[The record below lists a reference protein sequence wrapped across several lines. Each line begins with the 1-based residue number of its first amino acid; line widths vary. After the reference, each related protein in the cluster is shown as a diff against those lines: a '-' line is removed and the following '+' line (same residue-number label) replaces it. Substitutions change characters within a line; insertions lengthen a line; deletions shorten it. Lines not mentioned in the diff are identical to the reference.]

1 MDRFILGIKKEQSQ
15 RFDEKGNRVPVTFIQ
30 TSPNYLVAVKTSAKD
45 GYDAVTLGFESH
57 KSIQKPVKGL
67 LKKAGI
73 EIGLRHIAEFRFDS
87 NSVKVEEAEGKQVV
101 VFGESKISVGQEV
114 KPAQLFAINDLV
126 MATATS
132 KGKGFQGVVKRHH
145 FKGGSKTHGQS
156 DRQRAPGS
164 IGMTTT
170 PGRVFKGKRMA
181 GRMGNDT
188 VSIKNCSVF
197 EIKDNGI
204 VIKGLV
210 PGPIGGLV
218 RLRK

>member
-1 MDRFILGIKKEQSQ
+1 MDRFIIGIKKEQSQ
-15 RFDEKGNRVPVTFIQ
+15 RFDEKGNRIPVTFVQ
-30 TSPNYLVAVKTSAKD
+30 TSPNYLVNIKTAAKD
-45 GYDAVTLGFESH
+45 GYDAVVLGFEEN
-57 KSIQKPVKGL
+57 KNIPNPVKGL

-73 EIGLRHIAEFRFDS
+73 TVSLHHIAEFRFDA
-87 NSVKVEEAEGKQVV
+87 NTLKVEEVEGKKAMMLGEAKVV
-101 VFGESKISVGQEV
+101 VGQEI
-114 KPAQLFAINDLV
+114 KPAQLFAVNDV
-126 MATATS
+126 VKATATS

-170 PGRVFKGKRMA
+170 PGRVFRGKRMA

-188 VSIKNCSVF
+188 ITLPNCSVV

-210 PGPIGGLV
+210 AGPIGGLV
-218 RLRK
+218 RIRK

>member
-1 MDRFILGIKKEQSQ
+1 MDRFIIGIKKEQSQ
-15 RFDEKGNRVPVTFIQ
+15 RFDEKGNRIPVTFVQ
-30 TSPNYLVAVKTSAKD
+30 TSPNYLVNIKTIDND
-45 GYDAVTLGFESH
+45 GYDAVVLGFQENKHTS
-57 KSIQKPVKGL
+57 KPVKGL

-73 EIGLRHIAEFRFDS
+73 MVNLLHIAEFRFDS
-87 NSVKVEEAEGKQVV
+87 DTLTIENVDGKKAMVLGPVKVV
-101 VFGESKISVGQEV
+101 VGQEV
-114 KPAQLFAINDLV
+114 KPTQLFAQNDIV
-126 MATATS
+126 KATAVS

-188 VSIKNCSVF
+188 VTLPHCDVV
-197 EIKDNGI
+197 EVKDDGI

-218 RLRK
+218 RIRK

>member
-1 MDRFILGIKKEQSQ
+1 MDRFIIGIKKEQSQ
-15 RFDEKGNRVPVTFIQ
+15 RFNEKGNRIPVTFIE
-30 TSPNYLVAVKTSAKD
+30 TSPNYLVNIKTTSKD
-45 GYDAVTLGFESH
+45 GYDAIVLGFEEN
-57 KSIQKPVKGL
+57 KNIPNPVKGL
-67 LKKAGI
+67 LKKAGVPI
-73 EIGLRHIAEFRFDS
+73 NLRHIAEFRFDS
-87 NSVKVEEAEGKQVV
+87 NTLKVEEVDGKQAMVL
-101 VFGESKISVGQEV
+101 GETKLLVGQEV
-114 KPAQLFAINDLV
+114 KPSQIFAVNDV
-126 MATATS
+126 VKATAVS

-156 DRQRAPGS
+156 DRQRAPGA

-170 PGRVFKGKRMA
+170 PGRVFRGKRMA

-188 VSIKNCSVF
+188 ITLPNCSVI

-210 PGPIGGLV
+210 PGPVGGLV